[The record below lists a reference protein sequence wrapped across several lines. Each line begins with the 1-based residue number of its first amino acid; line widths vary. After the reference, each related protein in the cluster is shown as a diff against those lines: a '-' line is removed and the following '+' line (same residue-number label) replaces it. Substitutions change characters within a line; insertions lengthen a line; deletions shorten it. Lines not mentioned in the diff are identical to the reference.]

1 DLTCCRPS
9 DQPSTPAHCPVI
21 SKSPVELRARFV
33 LNGPFSW
40 GKKIAASIR
49 HLLNFLTPSAFSR
62 CAGVMELLCEYL
74 WRTVME
80 SKQLQLW
87 NAVSVAGFTVLAGI
101 LTGYVALL
109 IGH

>member
-1 DLTCCRPS
+1 M
-9 DQPSTPAHCPVI
+9 
-21 SKSPVELRARFV
+21 

-49 HLLNFLTPSAFSR
+49 HLLNFLTPGAFFGG
-62 CAGVMELLCEYL
+62 AGVMELLREHV

-80 SKQLQLW
+80 SKQSQFW

>member
-1 DLTCCRPS
+1 
-9 DQPSTPAHCPVI
+9 
-21 SKSPVELRARFV
+21 
-33 LNGPFSW
+33 
-40 GKKIAASIR
+40 
-49 HLLNFLTPSAFSR
+49 
-62 CAGVMELLCEYL
+62 MELLCEYL

-87 NAVSVAGFTVLAGI
+87 NAVSVAGFTVLAGL